1 MNIILIGFMGSGK
14 SAVGRALAERLRLE
28 FLDTDELIEG
38 AEGMKISKIF
48 KEKGEEYFRALETD
62 TLETLATY
70 DNFVLSTGG
79 GIILRE
85 ANVALLRNLG
95 KVVLLWAEPDVIF
108 ERVGKEKHRPL
119 LNVLDPKAEIN
130 KILNV
135 RRAKYQAAAQVT
147 IDTSTIPVAEV
158 VERIIKQL

>member
-1 MNIILIGFMGSGK
+1 MGSGK

-38 AEGMKISKIF
+38 TEGMKINKIF
-48 KEKGEEYFRALETD
+48 KEKGEEYFRALESD
-62 TLETLATY
+62 TLETLAAY

-85 ANVALLRNLG
+85 ANVALLRSLG

-119 LNVLDPKAEIN
+119 LNVPDPKAEIN
-130 KILNV
+130 KILNA
-135 RRAKYQAAAQVT
+135 RRAKYQAAAQIT
-147 IDTSTIPVAEV
+147 IDTSALPVAEV